1 MLRLAGVIGHR
12 DDPAIALQL
21 HELGHRDRIEYL
33 ILPPGEAERRRLRW
47 VTDKGTDCAISLAR
61 DERLADG
68 VILLLEPER
77 AILVHV
83 GEQQQ
88 WRVRPRDLD
97 AALLLG
103 WHAGHL
109 HWRVRFDGRDLVV
122 LLDGPEAEYRD
133 RIATL
138 IGAGAVSIVEDDG
151 RG

>member
-12 DDPAIALQL
+12 DDPAIAGHL

-33 ILPPGEAERRRLRW
+33 ILPPGESERRRLRW
-47 VTDKGTDCAISLAR
+47 ATDKGTDCAISLER
-61 DERLADG
+61 DERLTDG
-68 VILLLEPER
+68 VVLLLEPER

-83 GEQQQ
+83 GEQRQ
-88 WRVRPRDLD
+88 WRLRPQDLE

-109 HWRVRFDGRDLVV
+109 HWRVRFEGRDLVV
-122 LLDGPEAEYRD
+122 LLEGPEADYRD

-138 IGAGAVSIVEDDG
+138 IEAGAVAIVEGDG
-151 RG
+151 RA

>member
-12 DDPAIALQL
+12 DDPAIAVRL

-33 ILPPGEAERRRLRW
+33 VVPPGEAERRRLRW
-47 VTDKGTDCAISLAR
+47 ATDKGTDCAISLAR

-68 VILLLEPER
+68 AVLLLERER
-77 AILVHV
+77 AIVVHV
-83 GEQQQ
+83 GEQLA
-88 WRVRPRDLD
+88 WRVRPRDSE

-109 HWRVRFDGRDLVV
+109 HWRVRFDGRDLMV
-122 LLDGPEAEYRD
+122 LLDGPEADYRD
-133 RIATL
+133 RIAAL
-138 IGAGAVSIVEDDG
+138 IEAGAVSIVEGDG

>member
-12 DDPAIALQL
+12 DDPAMAGHL
-21 HELGHRDRIEYL
+21 HELGHGDRIEYL
-33 ILPPGEAERRRLRW
+33 ILPPGESERRRLRW
-47 VTDKGTDCAISLAR
+47 ATDKGTDCAISLAR
-61 DERLADG
+61 DERLA
-68 VILLLEPER
+68 
-77 AILVHV
+77 
-83 GEQQQ
+83 
-88 WRVRPRDLD
+88 WRVRPRDPE

-122 LLDGPEAEYRD
+122 LLDGPEADYRD

-138 IGAGAVSIVEDDG
+138 IDAGAVSIVEGDG

>member
-12 DDPAIALQL
+12 DDPDMAARL
-21 HELGHRDRIEYL
+21 HELGHRDRIEYV
-33 ILPPGEAERRRLRW
+33 ILPPAEAERRRLRW
-47 VTDKGTDCAISLAR
+47 ATDKGTDCAISLAR

-83 GEQQQ
+83 GEQRQ
-88 WRVRPRDLD
+88 WRVRPRDLE

-122 LLDGPEAEYRD
+122 LLDGPEADYRD

-138 IGAGAVSIVEDDG
+138 VEAGAVSVVEGDG